1 MNETQGKEFSDVI
14 GLRGSIMI
22 QLRNARNREL
32 IEQREIKN
40 LVVTRGRRF
49 VLQQIASSEHITSQ
63 HFDNIAVGT
72 DNTAPATSDTALGN
86 ESTRISIGT
95 FTTSNLTSNPPS
107 WRAEVSLNTDE
118 GNTTLGEVGIF
129 NSSSG
134 GTLLSRATFNTIN
147 KTTSNTLNIS
157 YTISN

>member
-1 MNETQGKEFSDVI
+1 MIKEQGNEFSDVI

-22 QLRNARNREL
+22 QLRNAKNREL

-49 VLQQIASSEHITSQ
+49 VLQQIASSVHVTSQ

-72 DNTAPATSDTALGN
+72 DTTAPATSDTALAS
-86 ESTRISIGT
+86 ESTRLSIGT

-134 GTLLSRATFNTIN
+134 GTLLARATFNTIN